1 MDPAVD
7 LSKLGA
13 VAARVLDPKS
23 PAPMRQMAARGVV
36 PGLKPSET
44 LTIIAVLA
52 ESDDAAVAATA
63 RATLEKLPPQL
74 VGGLTAE
81 LQPGVVDAIAMRHP
95 TDLAMM
101 ERILALPQIPLTT
114 IASLASLASE
124 AVAEVIATNEERLLK
139 HPAII
144 EKLYL
149 NKETRM
155 STADRMIELAVRN
168 KIELTGIAA
177 FKEAAAAI

>member
-114 IASLASLASE
+114 IAELL
-124 AVAEVIATNEERLLK
+124 ERLNTRPFQRLDGCRRTAFESIDRPVMK
-139 HPAII
+139 ALPASRY
-144 EKLYL
+144 EV
-149 NKETRM
+149 
-155 STADRMIELAVRN
+155 ADWKNA
-168 KIELTGIAA
+168 K
-177 FKEAAAAI
+177 